1 MRQRHPIADAGRSEF
16 FAFGDF
22 VEDLFSVKTELGSCP
37 VRKLS
42 QQVTLI
48 ACTNIEHHM
57 GRRKEVAYLRGV
69 FSGGSNSHGYV
80 HE

>member
-22 VEDLFSVKTELGSCP
+22 VEDLFSVKTELGSSP

-48 ACTNIEHHM
+48 ACRASH
-57 GRRKEVAYLRGV
+57 GPAKGSRV
-69 FSGGSNSHGYV
+69 FSGGSNSHGYF